1 MPLFTV
7 NQTKLTPI
15 KEIAIGLEKNIQSLV
30 EANLD
35 QVFGLEFVCSELAI
49 NNLRFDTLAYDHD
62 TNSFVIIEYKK
73 DRSFSVIDQG
83 FAYLSLMLNNK
94 AEFILEYNEKMK
106 ATLTRD
112 QIDWTQSRVI
122 FVANSFTEHQRGA
135 INFRDLPI
143 ELWQFSL
150 YDNHTIH
157 FDQLEASKSAE
168 SLSTISS
175 DPVVEKI
182 SKEIKAYQVSDHF
195 HPGWDDSKAM
205 YQELSEGILSIDSRI
220 TEKAVK
226 NYIGYYIGNTKF
238 CNIKIA
244 KSKIAL
250 DVTRFRP
257 EDLNDPEHR
266 VKYVEGSKEHWNVY
280 VSKIEI
286 ASSADIP
293 YAIMIAKEVFNKTFE
308 K

>member
-1 MPLFTV
+1 MPLFTI

-15 KEIAIGLEKNIQSLV
+15 KEINIGLEKNIQSLV
-30 EANLD
+30 EANLE

-49 NNLRFDTLAYDHD
+49 NNLRFDTLAFDHD

-94 AEFILEYNEKMK
+94 AEFILEYNEKVK
-106 ATLTRD
+106 TSLTRD

-143 ELWQFSL
+143 ELWEFSL
-150 YDNHTIH
+150 YDNNTIH

-168 SLSTISS
+168 SINTVSA

-182 SKEIKAYQVSDHF
+182 TKEVKTYQINDHF
-195 HPGWDDSKAM
+195 HPGWESSKSL
-205 YQELSEGILSIDSRI
+205 YEELSEAILAIDPRI

-226 NYIGYYIGNTKF
+226 HYIGYKVGSTMF
-238 CNIKIA
+238 CNIKIM
-244 KSKIAL
+244 KSKITL

-266 VKYVEGSKEHWNVY
+266 LKYVEGSKEHWNVH

-286 ASSADIP
+286 TSSADIP
-293 YAIMIAKEVFNKTFE
+293 YTIMIVKQVFANTFG

>member
-15 KEIAIGLEKNIQSLV
+15 KEIGIGLEKNIQSLV

-94 AEFILEYNEKMK
+94 AEFILEYNEKVK

-195 HPGWDDSKAM
+195 HPGWDDSKAL

-286 ASSADIP
+286 ASSVDIP
-293 YAIMIAKEVFNKTFE
+293 YAVMIAKEVFNKTFE